1 MYSAP
6 ILLNSDNAPV
16 QLVRIGVGSGFDEA
30 WLQQRLFE
38 NPYALP
44 ISEIDPGYQQIAPL
58 CTELKTAAGP
68 ADIVYVTEQGR
79 LVVVET
85 KLWRNPDA
93 RRKVVGQILDYAK
106 ELIDWDYADLQRE
119 VSRRTGIKGN
129 SPYDIARKY
138 FPNLDEARFVDG
150 VASSLARGDFMLIIA
165 GDGIRHGVQSIINFL
180 ENTAHM
186 RFTLAL
192 LEVGVYRHPESDLKV
207 IQPRVLAKTETIEK
221 TYNAS
226 AQPIEHADELE
237 ESVTADW
244 RIHYQRYWEHLLSQ
258 LQLDDPSQP
267 IAKPT
272 KLGNIYFILPPG
284 NGNSWLT
291 AYFSKSDK
299 EIGCMARFSDTPQG
313 RELFEALC
321 EDKDNILEELP
332 DGTKWKDLKV
342 IFSKPVGAQDE
353 WPPQG
358 TEIDTFF
365 HTTINTFI
373 NVFRPRLDRLVDQ

>member
-6 ILLNSDNAPV
+6 ILLDSNNVSTQMLRV
-16 QLVRIGVGSGFDEA
+16 GVDSGFDEA

-38 NPYALP
+38 NPDALP
-44 ISEIDPGYQQIAPL
+44 TSEIDPGYQQIAPL
-58 CTELKTAAGP
+58 CTELNTPAGP
-68 ADIVYVTEQGR
+68 VDIVYVTEQGR
-79 LVVVET
+79 LVIVET

-129 SPYDIARKY
+129 SPYDIATTF

-221 TYNAS
+221 VYST
-226 AQPIEHADELE
+226 PELPRE
-237 ESVTADW
+237 QAGELDDSVSPDW
-244 RIHYQRYWEHLLSQ
+244 RLRYKHYWEQLLSN

-272 KLGNIYFILPPG
+272 KLGNIYFSLPPG
-284 NGNSWLT
+284 NGDSWLT

-299 EIGCMARFSDTPQG
+299 EIGCMARFSDNPLG
-313 RELFEALC
+313 RELFEALS
-321 EDKDNILEELP
+321 EDRDNILEELP
-332 DGTKWKDLKV
+332 TGAEWRELKV
-342 IFSKPVGAQDE
+342 ILSKPVGVQVE
-353 WPPQG
+353 WPPQDP
-358 TEIDTFF
+358 EIDEFF
-365 HTTINTFI
+365 HTSINTFI
-373 NVFRPRLDRLVDQ
+373 NIFRPRLDKLVGQ